1 MNKNPFKNIRRIL
14 STVFYRSYTLLY
26 SLTHKIEKK
35 ILFTSFGGK
44 QYSDNPRAISEKMH
58 ELYPDFKIVWILNR
72 PDEYNIVPKYITIIQ
87 RNKKHKFEFYRELAT
102 CFCYITNFPIGN
114 AIRKRKNQ
122 LFIQTGHGDRGPK
135 KILIDAGVKGF
146 SVNDNK
152 VVDYFTT
159 GSEFG
164 ERRASSAYLYKGQ
177 FLKKGMPRNDK
188 LINYTNEECN
198 LVKQRLG
205 VESEKILLYAPTFRD
220 GAQGKQETLIN
231 IDEVM
236 AALEKK
242 TGFSW
247 VCIIR
252 AHVASKGL
260 AFDSTRKIINATNY
274 FDMADLLMIA
284 DAMITDYSSSAG
296 DYILTDR
303 PLILAAFDREEYERN
318 CHKFYFNLS
327 DAGYII
333 AGSQKELI
341 NIINTYD
348 ESDYRESCKKVKE
361 FFKEYETGKASE
373 YVCHLINEKYVQTN
387 N

>member
-102 CFCYITNFPIGN
+102 CFCYITNNEIGN
-114 AIRKRKNQ
+114 AVRKRKNQ
-122 LFIQTGHGDRGPK
+122 VFIQTWHGDRDPK
-135 KILIDAGVKGF
+135 KILLDSGVPLYA
-146 SVNDNK
+146 VNDRK
-152 VVDYFTT
+152 VVDLFLT
-159 GSEFG
+159 GSEYG
-164 ERRASSAYLYKGQ
+164 EKRARSAFLYKGQ
-177 FLKKGMPRNDK
+177 FLKQGMPRNDK
-188 LINYTNEECN
+188 LFNTSNEEKS
-198 LVKQRLG
+198 LVKRRFG
-205 VESEKILLYAPTFRD
+205 IGEEKVLLYAPTFRD
-220 GAQGKQETLIN
+220 REQGKQEVFIN
-231 IDEVM
+231 IDEVL

-242 TGFSW
+242 TGSHW
-247 VCIIR
+247 ICIIR

-260 AFDSTRKIINATNY
+260 SLNSKREIIDATNY
-274 FDMADLLMIA
+274 YDMADLLMIA
-284 DAMITDYSSSAG
+284 DMMITDYSSSAG
-296 DYILTDR
+296 DFVLTGR
-303 PLILAAFDREEYERN
+303 PLILATFDKEEYEKKCRKVN
-318 CHKFYFNLS
+318 FDLN
-327 DAGYII
+327 DTGYII
-333 AGSQKELI
+333 ANSQQELI
-341 NIINTYD
+341 NIINSYD

-373 YVCHLINEKYVQTN
+373 YVCHWINEKYVQTN